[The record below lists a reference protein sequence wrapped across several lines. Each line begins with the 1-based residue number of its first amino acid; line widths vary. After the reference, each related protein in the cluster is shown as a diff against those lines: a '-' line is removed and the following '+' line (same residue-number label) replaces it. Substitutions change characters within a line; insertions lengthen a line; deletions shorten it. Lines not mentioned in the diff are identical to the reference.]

1 MANESTIEANEIP
14 NVLLWGGKSTSRI
27 VAEMLIESGIGRPS
41 IIFDNTLDKLHFPTP
56 AQFINDVDLLASRIP
71 TVTHYIVCF
80 GAEHGYARSMTG
92 EYLQRLGL
100 KPINLIHH
108 KSFVEPT
115 TSVGM
120 GCLIMPCAVIHKF
133 SSIGNHTIINT
144 SATIDH
150 ECIIGD
156 GVHIMGSAA
165 ITGKVEIENYATVG
179 TSATILPSVK
189 VGTGAFIGAGAI
201 VTRDVE
207 PYSVVAGVPAK
218 HLRKTQPVFFEE
230 PLIEL
235 KSKLA

>member
-1 MANESTIEANEIP
+1 MANESTKEANEIP

-41 IIFDNTLDKLHFPTP
+41 IIFDNTLDKLHFPTS

-71 TVTHYIVCF
+71 TVTHYIVCI

-133 SSIGNHTIINT
+133 SSIGNHAIINT

-165 ITGKVEIENYATVG
+165 ITGKVEIGNYATVG

-189 VGTGAFIGAGAI
+189 VGTGAFVGAGAI

-218 HLRKTQPVFFEE
+218 YLRKTQPVFFEE
-230 PLIEL
+230 PLIKL

>member
-1 MANESTIEANEIP
+1 MANESTKEANEIP

-41 IIFDNTLDKLHFPTP
+41 IIFDNTLDKLHFPTS

-133 SSIGNHTIINT
+133 SSIGNHAIINT

-165 ITGKVEIENYATVG
+165 ITGKVEIGNYATVG

-189 VGTGAFIGAGAI
+189 VGTGAFVGAGAL

-218 HLRKTQPVFFEE
+218 YLRKTQPVFFEE
-230 PLIEL
+230 PLIKL

>member
-1 MANESTIEANEIP
+1 MANESTKEANEIP

-27 VAEMLIESGIGRPS
+27 VAEMLIESGTGNPC

-56 AQFINDVDLLASRIP
+56 AQFISDVDLLASRIH
-71 TVTHYIVCF
+71 TVTHYIVCI

-100 KPINLIHH
+100 KPMNVIHH
-108 KSFVEPT
+108 KSFVDPT
-115 TSVGM
+115 ASVGM

-150 ECIIGD
+150 ECVIGD
-156 GVHIMGSAA
+156 GVHVMGCVS
-165 ITGKVEIENYATVG
+165 ITGKVEIGNYATVG

-201 VTRDVE
+201 VTRDVA

-218 HLRKTQPVFFEE
+218 YLRTIEAVFFEE
-230 PLIEL
+230 ALIDL
-235 KSKLA
+235 TRKIA

>member
-1 MANESTIEANEIP
+1 MANESTKEANEIP
-14 NVLLWGGKSTSRI
+14 NVLFWGGKSTSRI

-71 TVTHYIVCF
+71 TVTHYIVCI

-133 SSIGNHTIINT
+133 SSIGNNTIINT

-165 ITGKVEIENYATVG
+165 ITGKVEIGNYATVG

-189 VGTGAFIGAGAI
+189 VGTGAFVGAGAI

-218 HLRKTQPVFFEE
+218 YLRKTQPVFFEE
-230 PLIEL
+230 PLIKL

>member
-1 MANESTIEANEIP
+1 MANESTKEANEIP

-41 IIFDNTLDKLHFPTP
+41 IIFDNTLDKLHFPTS

-133 SSIGNHTIINT
+133 SSIGNHAIINT

-165 ITGKVEIENYATVG
+165 ITGKVEIGNYATVG

-189 VGTGAFIGAGAI
+189 VGTGAFVGAGAI

-218 HLRKTQPVFFEE
+218 YLRKTQPVFFEE
-230 PLIEL
+230 PLIKL